1 MTTTRID
8 RQLSVAEASRDY
20 WAEEYQR
27 AAMALNDR
35 PTYYHR
41 AVEARAWAAYLA
53 AERHVAECRADRD
66 GVCYPPIEW
75 LGQTIIRTDRRH
87 HNRAIQA
94 LKEAQP

>member
-1 MTTTRID
+1 MSNRLD
-8 RQLSVAEASRDY
+8 VALASRDF
-20 WAEEYQR
+20 WAEEYHR

-41 AVEARAWAAYLA
+41 AVEERAWAAYLA

-94 LKEAQP
+94 LKEMR